1 MSEFVQLDANG
12 DAIVTLAKPLTI
24 AGVSVSALKMREPTV
39 KDQLVMDATAGTDAQ
54 KEIAFFAALTGQAP
68 TDLHSLSSRDYRR
81 LQAAFSLFTD

>member
-54 KEIAFFAALTGQAP
+54 
-68 TDLHSLSSRDYRR
+68 
-81 LQAAFSLFTD
+81 